1 METLENTIAIAITL
15 AFILYTA
22 TIDADHLKKKQY
34 IDDHI
39 PRFMQRA
46 IFFIALG
53 LCSPIYILA
62 SALLFTSLFDQTLNL
77 LRGINLYHL
86 GNTSHWDRFFKTKP
100 ILYTI
105 TKLSCLICALYLF
118 LFFN

>member
-1 METLENTIAIAITL
+1 METLQNTIAIAITIT
-15 AFILYTA
+15 FIFYTA
-22 TIDADHLKKKQY
+22 TIDADHLKKHEY
-34 IDDHI
+34 ITDHS
-39 PRFMQRA
+39 PRFIQRL
-46 IFFIALG
+46 IFFIAIG
-53 LCSPIYILA
+53 LCNPIYILA
-62 SALLFTSLFDQTLNL
+62 SGLLFTALFDQTLNL

-86 GNTSHWDRFFKTKP
+86 GNSSHWDRFFKTKP

>member
-1 METLENTIAIAITL
+1 MEILENTIAIALSL
-15 AFILYTA
+15 AFIFYTA

-34 IDDHI
+34 IDDHV

-46 IFFIALG
+46 IFFIAIG
-53 LCSPIYILA
+53 LCNPIYILA
-62 SALLFTSLFDQTLNL
+62 SGLLFTALFDQTLNL

-105 TKLSCLICALYLF
+105 TKLSCLIGALYLF
-118 LFFN
+118 IFFN